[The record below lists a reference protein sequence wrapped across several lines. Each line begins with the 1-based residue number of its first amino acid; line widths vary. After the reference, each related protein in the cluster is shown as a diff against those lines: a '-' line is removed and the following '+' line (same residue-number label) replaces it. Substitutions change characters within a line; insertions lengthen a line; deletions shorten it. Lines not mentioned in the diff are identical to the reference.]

1 MITITKRAAEEINL
15 STHDPDSQG
24 CLSALQWIKLMKVFN
39 T

>member
-24 CLSALQWIKLMKVFN
+24 YAYPLCSGSN
-39 T
+39 R